1 MELISEECV
10 EGDGNRV
17 DERPNELFSSSISKI
32 FTTNH
37 VQQVKKKKMK
47 EKKEKKQGHSLCLLS
62 WGLLHRRGVS
72 YCEPQARTCESVL
85 LGSFELFP

>member
-47 EKKEKKQGHSLCLLS
+47 EKKRKETRTFPLS
-62 WGLLHRRGVS
+62 PLVGAAS
-72 YCEPQARTCESVL
+72 S
-85 LGSFELFP
+85 